1 MVDPENHRPDLASF
15 IPFIED
21 DREYLMGQSC
31 RNEDS
36 VKGVSAEIVNR
47 SSDAVSKDII
57 LADGRMMVGFY
68 GQTVKSLD

>member
-1 MVDPENHRPDLASF
+1 MVDPENHRPDLAPF
-15 IPFIED
+15 VTFIED
-21 DREYLMGQSC
+21 DREYLVGQSC

-57 LADGRMMVGFY
+57 LADGRVMVGFY
-68 GQTVKSLD
+68 CQPVKSLD